1 MANVLVVMG
10 HRSANLIHR
19 HTIQVMIA
27 CHVQGSP
34 RPDSGCLG
42 IFPDETNRTP
52 PGS

>member
-1 MANVLVVMG
+1 MANVLLVMG

-42 IFPDETNRTP
+42 IFPVGANRIP